1 VIATT
6 RTVDGAKVNEVDTS
20 LAKLIVAEAL
30 MSSYPAWTDEH
41 GANVEQ
47 LAEIAVRALSIHGL
61 LADAAPA
68 PSPPPF
74 LRS

>member
-1 VIATT
+1 
-6 RTVDGAKVNEVDTS
+6 
-20 LAKLIVAEAL
+20 

-68 PSPPPF
+68 PAPPPF